1 MVLNVIPANCA
12 VVFVPLPTATPS
24 LQLAMDTIAQVAQAS
39 SQSLPIVL
47 FLSDWSARVQNACGA
62 DEKIIQSYY
71 DVFLCCVKSL
81 LAAGFKEK
89 DVTIVKQSDCILK
102 DPSNYWISVINVG
115 RHFMLDEVMG
125 ENMKDSD
132 AVGRII
138 VRILALESTFTALGT
153 FCMYCYCTFIFVIFS
168 LQARLMRVA
177 DVLAMNPST
186 VFLLEGENN
195 RNSDSTVDKYLIEKY
210 LSLPSVLQ
218 SFAKESPPSLQ
229 CVSPFASLMLQ
240 QRELEAHATENDEY
254 FLLDD
259 PKVHGKSKMKKAFC
273 QPGNTDF
280 CPVISILSA
289 FQYHLKP
296 FTTGEN
302 ACDNTIADKNSITIY
317 RTVENGGD
325 IVYATPDDL
334 ICDFVNGSL
343 HPGDIKAAAS
353 ILMVS
358 ILEQLSDSIKNDLEA
373 SKGAKALKAFEKKKQ
388 KSKK

>member
-1 MVLNVIPANCA
+1 MVLNAIPANCA

-138 VRILALESTFTALGT
+138 VRVLALESTFTALGT
-153 FCMYCYCTFIFVIFS
+153 FCMYCYCTFIFVIF
-168 LQARLMRVA
+168 LCRQ
-177 DVLAMNPST
+177 D
-186 VFLLEGENN
+186 
-195 RNSDSTVDKYLIEKY
+195 
-210 LSLPSVLQ
+210 
-218 SFAKESPPSLQ
+218 
-229 CVSPFASLMLQ
+229 
-240 QRELEAHATENDEY
+240 
-254 FLLDD
+254 
-259 PKVHGKSKMKKAFC
+259 
-273 QPGNTDF
+273 
-280 CPVISILSA
+280 
-289 FQYHLKP
+289 
-296 FTTGEN
+296 
-302 ACDNTIADKNSITIY
+302 
-317 RTVENGGD
+317 
-325 IVYATPDDL
+325 
-334 ICDFVNGSL
+334 
-343 HPGDIKAAAS
+343 
-353 ILMVS
+353 
-358 ILEQLSDSIKNDLEA
+358 
-373 SKGAKALKAFEKKKQ
+373 
-388 KSKK
+388 